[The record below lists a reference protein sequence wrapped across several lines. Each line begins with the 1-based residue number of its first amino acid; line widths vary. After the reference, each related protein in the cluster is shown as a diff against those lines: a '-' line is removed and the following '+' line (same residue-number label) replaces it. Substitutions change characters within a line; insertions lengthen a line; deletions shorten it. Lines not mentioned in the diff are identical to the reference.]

1 MMTVSERKH
10 FGLTPLSLEVQPLAR
25 KMLGKRG
32 FDSIVLIEK
41 WKDIVGEDLSSGVF
55 PDKISYP
62 NGKRTDGTL
71 HVKVAGGA
79 FATLLEHRQK
89 ILLDRINT
97 FLGYP
102 AISSLRISQTTA
114 LVSLP
119 QKEPERPQ
127 QLSKERGLELCEKLR
142 KIDDEE
148 LKEHLY
154 EVGKMILLKELAN
167 PDGND

>member
-1 MMTVSERKH
+1 MTDTQRKH

-25 KMLGKRG
+25 KVLGKRG
-32 FDSIVLIEK
+32 FDSIVLIQK
-41 WKDIVGEDLSSGVF
+41 WKDIVGEDLSLGVF
-55 PDKISYP
+55 PDKVSYP
-62 NGKRTDGTL
+62 KGQRTDGTL
-71 HVKVAGGA
+71 YVKVAGGA

-102 AISSLRISQTTA
+102 AISFLRISQTTA

-119 QKEPERPQ
+119 KEQPERPQ
-127 QLSKERGLELCEKLR
+127 RLSKEQGQRLSEKLER
-142 KIDDEE
+142 IDDTE

>member
-1 MMTVSERKH
+1 MTVSERKH
-10 FGLTPLSLEVQPLAR
+10 FGLNPLSLEVQPLAR
-25 KMLGKRG
+25 KILGKRG
-32 FDSIVLIEK
+32 FDSIVLIQK
-41 WKDIVGEDLSSGVF
+41 WKDIVGEELSLGVF
-55 PDKISYP
+55 PDKVSYP
-62 NGKRTDGTL
+62 KGKRTDGTL

-89 ILLDRINT
+89 ILLDRVNT

-119 QKEPERPQ
+119 PEAPEKPQ
-127 QLSKERGLELCEKLR
+127 QLSKEQGQQLSEKL
-142 KIDDEE
+142 KVIADEE

-154 EVGKMILLKELAN
+154 EVGKMILLKELAK

>member
-1 MMTVSERKH
+1 MVSSERKH

-25 KMLGKRG
+25 KILGKRG
-32 FDSIVLIEK
+32 FDSIVLIQK
-41 WKDIVGEDLSSGVF
+41 WKDIVGLELSVGVF

-62 NGKRTDGTL
+62 RGNRTNGTL
-71 HVKVAGGA
+71 YVKVAGGA

-114 LVSLP
+114 LACFP
-119 QKEPERPQ
+119 EKEA
-127 QLSKERGLELCEKLR
+127 SKEQPLPKEQEEKLL
-142 KIDDEE
+142 KKLGIIEDEE

>member
-1 MMTVSERKH
+1 M
-10 FGLTPLSLEVQPLAR
+10 
-25 KMLGKRG
+25 
-32 FDSIVLIEK
+32 
-41 WKDIVGEDLSSGVF
+41 GVF
-55 PDKISYP
+55 PEKVSYP
-62 NGKRTDGTL
+62 KGKRIDGTL

-102 AISSLRISQTTA
+102 AISSLRISQTTG
-114 LVSLP
+114 LVP
-119 QKEPERPQ
+119 PAKEEPEKPANLSEKQGR
-127 QLSKERGLELCEKLR
+127 QLSEKL
-142 KIDDEE
+142 KTIQDEE